1 MLEIKRGLLRGKL
14 NTDTIELAGQM
25 NIGRIPPKTQEK
37 EVTPSTEAIEI
48 TPDRYYT
55 GLSKVTVNAVTSDI
69 DDNIVAG
76 NIKEGVEILGVTG
89 TYEQGYF
96 PSYEASTLV
105 FADSDRPVTV
115 NESEMILSD
124 N

>member
-1 MLEIKRGLLRGKL
+1 MAKGVISTEPIVLIGKM
-14 NTDTIELAGQM
+14 D
-25 NIGRIPPKTQEK
+25 IGRIPPKTQEK
-37 EVTPSTEAIEI
+37 ETTPTTSVQEI

-69 DDNIVAG
+69 DSNIVAG

-96 PSYEASTLV
+96 TSYEDNALV
-105 FADSDRPVTV
+105 FDSSDRPLSV
-115 NESEMILSD
+115 NESELILQ
-124 N
+124 

>member
-14 NTDTIELAGQM
+14 YTDTIELAGRM
-25 NIGRIPPKTQEK
+25 DVGRIPPRTQEK
-37 EVTPSTEAIEI
+37 TVTPSTDVIEVE
-48 TPDRYYT
+48 PDRYYT
-55 GLSKVTVNAVTSDI
+55 GLSKVTVEAVTSDI

-96 PSYEASTLV
+96 PSYENNTLV
-105 FADSDRPVTV
+105 FGESDRSMSVE
-115 NESEMILSD
+115 ESELILE
-124 N
+124 

>member
-14 NTDTIELAGQM
+14 YTDAIELAGQM

-37 EVTPSTEAIEI
+37 TVTPSTNVIEVE
-48 TPDRYYT
+48 PDRYYT
-55 GLSKVTVNAVTSDI
+55 GLSKVTVEAVTSDI

-96 PSYEASTLV
+96 TSYENNTLV
-105 FADSDRPVTV
+105 FDDSDRPVSV
-115 NESEMILSD
+115 NESELILQ
-124 N
+124 